1 MTAGDL
7 GRLLDEAGIRDVVA
21 RYAHHV
27 DARSIAGILECF
39 TDDARFESADG
50 SVGTYGR
57 ESIRK
62 FFETAFSGP
71 RLTPPAASTHLMANT
86 LIDLD
91 GDIAH
96 AETQAVA
103 LLASRAE
110 GLVTRGLRYS
120 DDLVRTP
127 AGWRIVRRVHT
138 CIWEEAAPGGTAV
151 RFDVS

>member
-1 MTAGDL
+1 MTDGDL
-7 GRLLDEAGIRDVVA
+7 ARLLDEAGIRDVVA

-39 TDDARFESADG
+39 TDDAHFESADG

-57 ESIRK
+57 ESIRQ
-62 FFETAFSGP
+62 FFETAFTSP
-71 RLTPPAASTHLMANT
+71 RLAPPAASTHLMANT
-86 LIDLD
+86 VIDLD
-91 GDIAH
+91 GDVAH

-110 GLVTRGLRYS
+110 GLVTRGLLYS
-120 DDLVRTP
+120 DDFVRSP

-138 CIWEEAAPGGTAV
+138 CTWEEAARAGTDV
-151 RFDVS
+151 RFDAS